1 LLSGARLG
9 FSHAWKV
16 IVLVEIFGLSDGVG
30 YQLNADFSAQDVA
43 GMLAWTV
50 AFGITMAVIE
60 YGFLQNLERY
70 LTRWRKA
77 AKV

>member
-1 LLSGARLG
+1 
-9 FSHAWKV
+9 
-16 IVLVEIFGLSDGVG
+16 
-30 YQLNADFSAQDVA
+30 
-43 GMLAWTV
+43 MLAWTV

-60 YGFLQNLERY
+60 YGLLQNLERY